1 MEGDR
6 QLNRWIDIHNHLL
19 PAVDDGSVS
28 MQQTKN
34 MLQIAYEDGIRY
46 IIATPHY
53 GAGCRNTDIAEL
65 EGKLEL
71 VRQEAKQIDEAF
83 RIELGNELY
92 YSEDIIE
99 HLRKKKALT
108 LAGTRYVLVEFA
120 ADDDYRE
127 IKTGLHRLL
136 IHGYLPILSHAEKYE
151 CLYRNY
157 EGIRDLI
164 WLGAYMQMN
173 ISSITGGYT
182 GRWLVHCKKL
192 LEYDLIHILGTD
204 AHSDYGREPRISGG
218 LEFIRKKFGEL
229 MIKQLMVENTLKLL
243 QNERI

>member
-1 MEGDR
+1 M
-6 QLNRWIDIHNHLL
+6 NRWIDIHNHLL

-34 MLQIAYEDGIRY
+34 MLQIAYEEGIQH

-53 GAGCRNTDIAEL
+53 GAGCRNADIEEL
-65 EGKLEL
+65 NQKLEL
-71 VRQEAKQIDEAF
+71 VRQEAKRMDAAF
-83 RIELGNELY
+83 RIELGHELY
-92 YSEDIIE
+92 YSEDITE

-120 ADDDYRE
+120 EDDDYRE
-127 IKTGLHRLL
+127 LKTGLHRLL
-136 IHGYLPILSHAEKYE
+136 IHGYLPVLSHAEKYE

-173 ISSITGGYT
+173 ISSITGGYK
-182 GRWLVHCKKL
+182 GGNLAHCKKL
-192 LEYDLIHILGTD
+192 LEYGLIHILGTD
-204 AHSDYGREPRISGG
+204 AHSDYGREPRMSEG
-218 LEFIRKKFGEL
+218 LEFIHKKFGKL